1 MLQSLKTGSEMCPLE
16 TLLKGEMSLI
26 FIGLYFIH
34 SVFSAHLLKYSYSGK
49 TGFP

>member
-1 MLQSLKTGSEMCPLE
+1 MCPLE
-16 TLLKGEMSLI
+16 TLLKGEISLI